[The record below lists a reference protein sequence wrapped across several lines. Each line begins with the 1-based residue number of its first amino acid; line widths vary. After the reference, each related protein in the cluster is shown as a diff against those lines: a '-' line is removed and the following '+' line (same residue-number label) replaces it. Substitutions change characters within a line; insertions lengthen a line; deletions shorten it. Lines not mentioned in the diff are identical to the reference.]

1 MVDATALT
9 PTIGSEVSIDADT
22 LLSGRVADELRDLL
36 VERGVLVVRGIDFD
50 DEQLRAFAQTMG
62 ELRMGTI
69 YEQENA
75 GMLKVVHILGTFFW
89 HVDGTYTGLPPFA
102 TVLAPRALSPEGG
115 DTEFANT
122 YAAFEALPP
131 EEQAYLETLQV
142 VHTMKAGQDRATPDA
157 TLEQIENYLKYRA
170 TQPLV
175 WHHRS
180 GRKSLVVGETAS
192 HIVGMHPAPSAELI
206 ERLQAHITQRQ
217 FVYHHTWQMGDI
229 VMWDNTGTMHRVL
242 PFDPDAGRLLHRFTL
257 EGIEPFVGVGQL
269 ADV

>member
-36 VERGVLVVRGIDFD
+36 VERGVLVMRGIDLD

-131 EEQAYLETLQV
+131 DEQAYLETLEV

-242 PFDPDAGRLLHRFTL
+242 PFDPADGRLLHRFTL
-257 EGIEPFVGVGQL
+257 EGIEPFTGVGQNVH
-269 ADV
+269 A

>member
-122 YAAFEALPP
+122 YAAYENLPDDEKRAL
-131 EEQAYLETLQV
+131 EGVRV
-142 VHTMKAGQDRATPDA
+142 VHSF
-157 TLEQIENYLKYRA
+157 RA
-170 TQPLV
+170 TQRLAMPDASDKERALWERVPDAEHPLV
-175 WHHRS
+175 WVRRDGRRSMLVGSTTDHVVGMDPDDGRALLDRLLEWATRPEFVVRHHWHR
-180 GRKSLVVGETAS
+180 GDLVV
-192 HIVGMHPAPSAELI
+192 
-206 ERLQAHITQRQ
+206 
-217 FVYHHTWQMGDI
+217 
-229 VMWDNTGTMHRVL
+229 WDNTGMLHRALPYGEDSPRLMHRTTI
-242 PFDPDAGRLLHRFTL
+242 AGEET
-257 EGIEPFVGVGQL
+257 I
-269 ADV
+269 A